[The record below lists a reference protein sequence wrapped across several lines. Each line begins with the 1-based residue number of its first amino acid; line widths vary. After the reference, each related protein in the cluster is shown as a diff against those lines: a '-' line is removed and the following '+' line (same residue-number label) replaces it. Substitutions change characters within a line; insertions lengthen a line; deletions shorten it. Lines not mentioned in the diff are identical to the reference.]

1 MTGPTTPSPEPGT
14 DPAPLPTVPQLATVI
29 ADLEALH
36 DHVNTLG
43 AADERRAAAA
53 KKLDARLAQLEAMTP
68 TPQPTPQ
75 PSPSYPYRYQ
85 HLADWVDEVFARL
98 AAAHRAKW
106 CTRWADHAE
115 AHIRLEVLWHTWEA
129 AMAAA
134 PDTEPQWAAVDEWL
148 RVRLDHHV
156 DKLLDVDGP
165 FAGCIPAKG
174 TDPGRCSAPPRL
186 AQRPLVLAPD
196 VAVARL
202 DAAARLEAHSARAR
216 RHPVGARG

>member
-1 MTGPTTPSPEPGT
+1 MPPPPASVAASLSDMHDEVRCLPPRASTPPT
-14 DPAPLPTVPQLATVI
+14 PQKL
-29 ADLEALH
+29 
-36 DHVNTLG
+36 
-43 AADERRAAAA
+43 AAAA
-53 KKLDARLAQLEAMTP
+53 GGDRADDPATP
-68 TPQPTPQ
+68 H

-106 CTRWADHAE
+106 CTSWADHAE

-134 PDTEPQWAAVDEWL
+134 PDTDPQWAAVDEWL

-165 FAGCIPAKG
+165 FAGCIPARG

>member
-1 MTGPTTPSPEPGT
+1 MTLRPEP
-14 DPAPLPTVPQLATVI
+14 DPAPDLTPTAGQLATVL
-29 ADLEALH
+29 ADVADLHDEVTALRQVHGQADTVTEQLANRLAVLEAL
-36 DHVNTLG
+36 TPPTAG
-43 AADERRAAAA
+43 AAGAA
-53 KKLDARLAQLEAMTP
+53 LA
-68 TPQPTPQ
+68 
-75 PSPSYPYRYQ
+75 SPYRYQ
-85 HLADWVDEVFARL
+85 ELADWVDEVFARL

-106 CTRWADHAE
+106 CTNWAAHPE

-165 FAGCIPAKG
+165 FAGCIPARG

-196 VAVARL
+196 AAVARL

>member
-1 MTGPTTPSPEPGT
+1 
-14 DPAPLPTVPQLATVI
+14 
-29 ADLEALH
+29 
-36 DHVNTLG
+36 
-43 AADERRAAAA
+43 
-53 KKLDARLAQLEAMTP
+53 MTP

-134 PDTEPQWAAVDEWL
+134 PDTDPQWAAVDEWL

-165 FAGCIPAKG
+165 FAGCIPARG
-174 TDPGRCSAPPRL
+174 TDPGRCSAPRAWPNGRWSWPPTPPWP
-186 AQRPLVLAPD
+186 ASMRPPGWRRTAPGPAGTLWEPD
-196 VAVARL
+196 DELSTASFGVVTFGTYRV
-202 DAAARLEAHSARAR
+202 
-216 RHPVGARG
+216 RHPPG